1 MGKSSKRSTAS
12 DTAGTA
18 KRRFWLPFVCFFG
31 FGFLL
36 SGLSF
41 LVLLF
46 SEEKECSYRVLLISL
61 LGTAFLA
68 VCCSFLTSFAI
79 KKEEKKKLLLL
90 RKECPDFFLEGD
102 EKDLLFAVKK
112 ALSSYQKLL
121 GEMMEEK
128 KKDDFLISH
137 MRQGYLLFDNNY
149 KVKDA
154 NDIALGYLG
163 KTREET
169 LGKDFPSLGLG
180 EEANRNYRALFE
192 GIVHSFDVPI
202 GEKTY
207 LFIPTA
213 NDTKAESYRFAFFV
227 LDVSENRL
235 AAKIRKEF
243 FQNASHE
250 LKSPLTSIIG
260 YQELIQNGI
269 VNDKEGLLKA
279 NDVTLQSALHMKAI
293 VEGMFTLFG
302 IESNLPQKKEEVDV
316 LAMVESML
324 LTFKPQIE
332 KKGIKLIKDEKPT
345 ILKGSAKDLSMI
357 FENLISN
364 AIKYNKEGGLLE
376 IHLDSKSFSISDTGV
391 GIAKK
396 DMPRI
401 FERFYIADRSRSRSN
416 DSTGLGLAIVKHL
429 CLNNGYRVKVNSE
442 LGKGSTFEIL
452 F

>member
-1 MGKSSKRSTAS
+1 MGNLSKRSMAS
-12 DTAGTA
+12 DTVGTA
-18 KRRFWLPFVCFFG
+18 KRRFWIPFGCFFG
-31 FGFLL
+31 FGLFLSL
-36 SGLSF
+36 LSF
-41 LVLLF
+41 LILF
-46 SEEKECSYRVLLISL
+46 FREEKEASFIVLLASL
-61 LGTAFLA
+61 LGTLLLSLLA
-68 VCCSFLTSFAI
+68 SFLSYSFL
-79 KKEEKKKLLLL
+79 KKEEKRRLFSL
-90 RKECPDFFLEGD
+90 RKECPKDFLDGE
-102 EKDLLFAVKK
+102 ETDLLLATKK
-112 ALSSYQKLL
+112 VLSSYQELL
-121 GEMMEEK
+121 GKMMEEK

-137 MRQGYLLFDNNY
+137 MRQGYLLFDSSY

-154 NDIALGYLG
+154 NDIALEYLK

-169 LGKDFPSLGLG
+169 LGKDFPSLNLG
-180 EEANRNYRALFE
+180 DGPNQSYHALFQ
-192 GIVHSFDVPI
+192 GDLKSFDVPV

-213 NDTKAESYRFAFFV
+213 NDTKAESYRFAFFI

-279 NDVTLQSALHMKAI
+279 NEVTLQSALHMKAI

-332 KKGIKLIKDEKPT
+332 KKRLKLLKDAKPT
-345 ILKGSAKDLSMI
+345 LLKGSAKDLSMI

-376 IHLDSKSFSISDTGV
+376 IHLDEKSFSIRDTGV

-396 DMPRI
+396 DLPRI

-442 LGKGSTFEIL
+442 LGKGSKFEI
-452 F
+452 FF